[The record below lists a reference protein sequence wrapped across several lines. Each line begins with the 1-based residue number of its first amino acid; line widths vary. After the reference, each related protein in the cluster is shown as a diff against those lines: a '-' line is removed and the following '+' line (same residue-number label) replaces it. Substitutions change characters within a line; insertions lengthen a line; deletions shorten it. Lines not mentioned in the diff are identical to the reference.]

1 MFVDSHCHLNYLDC
15 PSDAIARARERDVE
29 TILCIGVEEERFAEV
44 LQCTRN
50 YAHVWASAG
59 EHPGNTTG
67 RPTWVREHLDDPK
80 VVAVGETGLDY
91 FHVESSAARAKQRA
105 GFNYQMGLADECGLP
120 VVIHTRD
127 AIEDT
132 LDIMKSYPEVVG
144 VLHCFTESWEMA
156 NTALE
161 MGYYISLS
169 GIVTFKTAG
178 ELREVAQKIPTE
190 RLLIETDAPWL
201 APVPNRGK
209 QNEPAYLADTARFLA
224 ELRQESLDELAGNT
238 RKNFFDLFRRA
249 VPG

>member
-1 MFVDSHCHLNYLDC
+1 MFVDSHCHLNYLDS
-15 PSDAIARARERDVE
+15 PSDAIARASERGVE

-50 YAHVWASAG
+50 YGHVWASVG
-59 EHPGNTTG
+59 EHPGNTAG
-67 RPTWVREHLDDPK
+67 QPEWVRDHLDDPK
-80 VVAVGETGLDY
+80 VVAVGEIGLDY
-91 FHVESSAARAKQRA
+91 FHVHNPAARAKQRA
-105 GFNYQMGLADECGLP
+105 GFSYQMRLADEAGLP

-127 AIEDT
+127 ALEDT
-132 LDIMKSYPEVVG
+132 LAIMKSYPGVVG

-169 GIVTFKTAG
+169 GIVTFKSAD

-209 QNEPAYLADTARFLA
+209 QNEPAYLADTAHFLA
-224 ELRQESLDELAGNT
+224 DLRRESLDELAAST
-238 RKNFFDLFRRA
+238 RKNFFDLFRLA
-249 VPG
+249 VPS